1 MIYIY
6 IYLILI
12 ELRQFLTKT
21 LERFHFY
28 GRMTWNSHDDD
39 GTETTMNISFKNDC
53 VFCGPYVILNQLS
66 FIVKV
71 SHRLINRG
79 YW

>member
-21 LERFHFY
+21 LK
-28 GRMTWNSHDDD
+28 D
-39 GTETTMNISFKNDC
+39 
-53 VFCGPYVILNQLS
+53 
-66 FIVKV
+66 FIFM
-71 SHRLINRG
+71 G
-79 YW
+79 G